1 MTHTQKRDAL
11 SVEIKTLEGVRDKLF
26 HSGNQLCLSALK
38 YMEINKSL
46 EQKEE
51 AINNL
56 AEVYLRD
63 YRKRFLTIEEVAEH
77 LSLDPK
83 MLFEIIDNPQKH
95 CDFRPYLF
103 ASDSKQD
110 HYRISVRELARHV
123 IENSSW

>member
-1 MTHTQKRDAL
+1 MTNTKKRDAL
-11 SVEIKTLEGVRDKLF
+11 SLEIKTMEGVRDKLL
-26 HSGNQLCLSALK
+26 HRGNQLCLSALA
-38 YMEINKSL
+38 YMEVNKSL

-56 AEVYLRD
+56 AEDYLRD

-83 MLFEIIDNPQKH
+83 MLFEIIDNPERN

-103 ASDSKQD
+103 ASDPKQD